1 MKIEEV
7 EKPLANFHDKTK
19 YIIHIRNL
27 IQALNHILGLK
38 KSS

>member
-7 EKPLANFHDKTK
+7 EKPLANFYNKIK
-19 YIIHIRNL
+19 YVIHIINL

-38 KSS
+38 RSS